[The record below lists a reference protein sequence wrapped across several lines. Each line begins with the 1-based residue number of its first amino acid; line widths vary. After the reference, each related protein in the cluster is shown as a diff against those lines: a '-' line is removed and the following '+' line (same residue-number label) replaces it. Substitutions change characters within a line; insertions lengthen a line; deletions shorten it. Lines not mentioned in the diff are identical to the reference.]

1 MVDSPALQILK
12 DHGIAMLPDDTDN
25 TLINSALQ
33 SGRKLILSD
42 AGKLIL
48 NYPKGARNGIS
59 GMSASEL
66 SLHNIIKTES
76 AIKKKPALVM
86 PALSPAKGA
95 TALKTNKV
103 IKILSAEEFTKMCGA
118 KGPNNTF
125 KKVESLQNGSVR
137 YVLHYVVFTFTN
149 PIHCR
154 FLISQ
159 FQTGRK

>member
-12 DHGIAMLPDDTDN
+12 DHGIAMLPDDTEN
-25 TLINSALQ
+25 SLINSALQ

-48 NYPKGARNGIS
+48 NYPKGGKNGFS
-59 GMSASEL
+59 GTSPSEL

-86 PALSPAKGA
+86 PALSPAKNA

-118 KGPNNTF
+118 KGSNNTF
-125 KKVESLQNGSVR
+125 KRVEGLPNGSVR
-137 YVLHYVVFTFTN
+137 YAFCY
-149 PIHCR
+149 
-154 FLISQ
+154 
-159 FQTGRK
+159 

>member
-1 MVDSPALQILK
+1 
-12 DHGIAMLPDDTDN
+12 MLPDDTDN

-42 AGKLIL
+42 AGKLLL
-48 NYPKGARNGIS
+48 NYSKGTRNGIS

-137 YVLHYVVFTFTN
+137 YVL
-149 PIHCR
+149 PIMSYIHNVPKSLSL
-154 FLISQ
+154 FIYQ
-159 FQTGRK
+159 FQTGHE